1 MSFSRTSRTL
11 APQSDGMTAAGVQST
26 QWHEWINEGLMVK
39 PVAIG
44 KRGRRVVLEEVQAVV
59 DARIAGATDDQIR
72 ALVGRLHAERPRLI
86 DLGL

>member
-1 MSFSRTSRTL
+1 MSFSRTL
-11 APQSDGMTAAGVQST
+11 APQGDGMAAAGCKST
-26 QWHEWINEGLMVK
+26 QWYEWISAGLMVK

-72 ALVGRLHAERPRLI
+72 TLVGRLHDARPRL